1 MNTHG
6 GLQLATNLVLA
17 FAAALSLGISASTY
31 AVPEGGYNATEAET
45 AMWLVDLPVNE
56 PAWETH
62 GGAKGCH
69 EFFPG
74 DQTNTVLVV
83 TQQAETVRM
92 DFDAAWA
99 AAHDS
104 NTANDLWVIGAC
116 E

>member
-1 MNTHG
+1 MNMRRTG
-6 GLQLATNLVLA
+6 QLATNLVLA

-31 AVPEGGYNATEAET
+31 AAPEGGYNATEAET
-45 AMWLVDLPVNE
+45 AMWLADLPVNV
-56 PAWETH
+56 PTWETH

-74 DQTNTVLVV
+74 DLTDTVLVV
-83 TQQAETVRM
+83 TQQGETVRM

-99 AAHDS
+99 AAHDDE
-104 NTANDLWVIGAC
+104 TANDLWVIGAC